1 MTIKIKKKTCVS
13 KDAIEKMKRQHTD
26 AQKTFPN
33 CVSDKRLI
41 PRIHKEST
49 IKKLKIGQKNSRYF
63 TKGVQMANK
72 HTTLN
77 IIIQIC

>member
-41 PRIHKEST
+41 PEY
-49 IKKLKIGQKNSRYF
+49 IKNQQLKN
-63 TKGVQMANK
+63 
-72 HTTLN
+72 
-77 IIIQIC
+77 

>member
-1 MTIKIKKKTCVS
+1 MYLTRDLYLEYIKILTS
-13 KDAIEKMKRQHTD
+13 A
-26 AQKTFPN
+26 
-33 CVSDKRLI
+33 
-41 PRIHKEST
+41 

-72 HTTLN
+72 HMMLN